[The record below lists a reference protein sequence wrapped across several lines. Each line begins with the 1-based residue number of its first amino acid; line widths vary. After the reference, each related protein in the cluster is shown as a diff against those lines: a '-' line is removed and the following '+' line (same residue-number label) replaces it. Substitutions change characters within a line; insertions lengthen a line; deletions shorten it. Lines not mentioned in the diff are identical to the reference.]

1 MEPYSQPKAVVLTH
15 PMGNDDLLYNGLVSE
30 GIEVVC
36 DPMIDTE
43 LVKLEDDC
51 RHEVYTSRRIIFT
64 SKRGVEYFFQ
74 QMKPADVLDKSFICI
89 GKKTAQV
96 LESYGVKPW
105 WVSGGR
111 TASDLVKEL
120 QQAHIRPG
128 EKWLGML
135 GELAENTLED
145 GLKGVCHYRRY
156 NVYRTIIADK
166 QNEQTLV
173 LLKAQEPLL
182 IVCTSP
188 SCFTGFMNLYGSHM
202 HDQVGFASIGPA
214 TTKVMKKQNVT
225 PVVTARMSTY
235 EGLWQEMK
243 LQLKPEYR

>member
-1 MEPYSQPKAVVLTH
+1 MDPYSRQAAVVLTH
-15 PMGNDDLLYNGLVSE
+15 PMGNEDLLYNGLVSE
-30 GIEVVC
+30 GVEVVC

-43 LVKLEDDC
+43 PIMLEDEC
-51 RHEVYTSRRIIFT
+51 RQQIYSSRRIIFT

-96 LESYGVKPW
+96 LEGYGVKPW

-111 TASDLVKEL
+111 TATDLVEEL
-120 QQAHIRPG
+120 KQAHIPPG
-128 EKWLGML
+128 EKWLGLL

-145 GLKGVCHYRRY
+145 GLKNVCHYQRY
-156 NVYRTIIADK
+156 NVYRTIIAEQ
-166 QNEQTLV
+166 QNEKTV
-173 LLKAQEPLL
+173 ALLQSQKPLL
-182 IVCTSP
+182 VVCTSP
-188 SCFTGFMNLYGSHM
+188 SCFNGFMDLYGAALHK
-202 HDQVGFASIGPA
+202 DVGFASIGPA
-214 TTKVMKKQNVT
+214 TTKAMKKQNVT
-225 PVVTARMSTY
+225 PKVVARLSTY